1 MEINKITHQHLRS
14 LKTCVKESNEQ
25 KTEMDY
31 SLNCANWIFII
42 SKILLLLLLSVMFFL
57 EEKKWLIGNGCHT
70 FWVPFRVCGYHY
82 FHKYL
87 EPKSNQ
93 ELDCAP
99 GVDNPYD
106 YFLIKTCKRG
116 RNDGTV
122 GHLNMEFSRP
132 TKYISERAATV
143 VAKLSSTNYRRS
155 PLVQGGLEISYCV
168 AIFMPEALKKKEIIQ
183 KYKDMLD
190 IMYTTLSLLKMYLL
204 VRLCIILLTY
214 R

>member
-1 MEINKITHQHLRS
+1 
-14 LKTCVKESNEQ
+14 
-25 KTEMDY
+25 
-31 SLNCANWIFII
+31 
-42 SKILLLLLLSVMFFL
+42 
-57 EEKKWLIGNGCHT
+57 
-70 FWVPFRVCGYHY
+70 
-82 FHKYL
+82 
-87 EPKSNQ
+87 
-93 ELDCAP
+93 
-99 GVDNPYD
+99 
-106 YFLIKTCKRG
+106 
-116 RNDGTV
+116 
-122 GHLNMEFSRP
+122 MEFSRP

-190 IMYTTLSLLKMYLL
+190 IMYTTLSQLKMYLL